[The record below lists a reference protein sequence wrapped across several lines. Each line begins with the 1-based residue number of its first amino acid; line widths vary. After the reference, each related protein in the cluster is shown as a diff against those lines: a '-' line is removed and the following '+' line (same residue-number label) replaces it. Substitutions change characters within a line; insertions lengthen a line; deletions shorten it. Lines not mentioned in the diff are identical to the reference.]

1 MKKLMQL
8 LVLVCSL
15 FIMTASAFAM
25 DSLVDNA
32 KLLSAQDKT
41 AVMNTIRQIESAY
54 GVRTAVVTI
63 RDSKISDVGAY
74 ANQVLDRNYKDGRN
88 GNMLLLVNM
97 ANRKWYIS
105 TDRAMSQKINSNYGV
120 PTIGNNVAANLKVSK
135 YKDAF
140 INYAKSAGE
149 QLAYYKQNGKSKMA
163 ATTNTT
169 APAVK
174 KPVPQ
179 KEKGSNTPMAAGGG
193 ILAGILGALGY
204 GSSLKSSMSNV
215 AAATR
220 ADRYMKEG
228 SFNFTE
234 RDDTFLYF
242 TYTRVKKAKPQQQN
256 TVREA
261 DNRSDA
267 GHGGGGGG
275 F

>member
-25 DSLVDNA
+25 DSVVDNA
-32 KLLSAQDKT
+32 KLLSSQDKV

-54 GVRTAVVTI
+54 GVRTAVITV
-63 RDSKISDVGAY
+63 RDSKVNDVGSY
-74 ANQVLDRNYKDGRN
+74 ANQMLDRYYKDGRN
-88 GNMLLLVNM
+88 GNMLLVVNM
-97 ANRKWYIS
+97 ANRKWYIA
-105 TDRAMSQKINSNYGV
+105 TDRNMSQKINSSYGV
-120 PTIGNNVAANLKVSK
+120 PTIGNNVAANLKVNK

-149 QLAYYKQNGKSKMA
+149 QLAYYKQNGKSKVA
-163 ATTNTT
+163 PTTNTKAAPVAKQA
-169 APAVK
+169 APAK
-174 KPVPQ
+174 K
-179 KEKGSNTPMAAGGG
+179 ESNTPMAAGGG
-193 ILAGILGALGY
+193 ILAGLLGALGY

-220 ADRYMKEG
+220 ADRYMKDG

-242 TYTRVKKAKPQQQN
+242 TYTRVKKAKPQQPN

-261 DNRSDA
+261 DNRRDA
-267 GHGGGGGG
+267 GHGGAGGG